1 MEHKTHPSLLFTFSQ
16 LELTWLDRSKLV
28 IGRFSVVLM
37 FFKGCLFNVYFCT
50 YLFLFKFT
58 LSLCPLWMPPFLLF
72 VFVNVFVCCR
82 LRYIYPHRGV
92 IKVYP
97 SIETQ
102 KGKFSSDKNRQFDK
116 VWQKPITVFSSWSI
130 LCPFPMLSCLYP
142 LFLTD
147 TTVTHSTRSIF
158 PYMSVSFRSLLTW
171 CMLIPFVQS
180 CCPSSYALSPEDHTA
195 DVIGCSIVGLWSSSC
210 IAGFLGRI
218 PSTVASTW
226 GQSSFR

>member
-1 MEHKTHPSLLFTFSQ
+1 MCIF
-16 LELTWLDRSKLV
+16 
-28 IGRFSVVLM
+28 VLI
-37 FFKGCLFNVYFCT
+37 YFCLNSLYHFALCECHLFCCL
-50 YLFLFKFT
+50 YLWMFLFAADD
-58 LSLCPLWMPPFLLF
+58 
-72 VFVNVFVCCR
+72 
-82 LRYIYPHRGV
+82 IYPHRGV